1 MERCDA
7 YKRNRY
13 QLLVNPG
20 ILQRARRHHVPVALI
35 AGRIADSQQLLD
47 AGFSQV
53 ACINERSNP
62 ALENVMNPDVA
73 KRNIRHT
80 VVTL

>member
-1 MERCDA
+1 MG
-7 YKRNRY
+7 K
-13 QLLVNPG
+13 LPFG